1 MRLENRRLSDI
12 NVIKWIKQLLLN
24 FADIEL
30 LLLKGKR
37 FLFIYAKKYTIWKF
51 FFIKIAEKNN
61 SIKKYHHQP
70 VTKIHHNL
78 V

>member
-37 FLFIYAKKYTIWKF
+37 FLFIYAKKIHYLEIFLSKSRKKTI
-51 FFIKIAEKNN
+51 
-61 SIKKYHHQP
+61 
-70 VTKIHHNL
+70 L
-78 V
+78 

>member
-12 NVIKWIKQLLLN
+12 DVIKWIKQLLLN

-51 FFIKIAEKNN
+51 FLSK
-61 SIKKYHHQP
+61 SRKK
-70 VTKIHHNL
+70 TIL
-78 V
+78 